1 MMYLKLLLK
10 WVQEFFFSTVFFSRI
25 IDVIGCLCWT
35 YFQVVIRFDIVTKEV
50 NWIIDIRGITGIFFR
65 RLNFFRRIRFDIVTN
80 DIIWVIDIKGIIG
93 QFFQM
98 ADFFCGIRFDVITKY
113 VNWIIDIREISWIF
127 LRLLIIFCGSGST
140 SLLKRSDGFP
150 EFFPDDWFFPT
161 AVSIGLITCCVCV
174 GEMYVRAPACAA
186 VCIVGP
192 DCVVEFFEVA
202 TDAFNALLSVGCFD
216 SVVGTFS
223 RFTTLNDCACA
234 LSLSTS
240 FIFLFLFWWSYI
252 FWHV

>member
-1 MMYLKLLLK
+1 
-10 WVQEFFFSTVFFSRI
+10 
-25 IDVIGCLCWT
+25 
-35 YFQVVIRFDIVTKEV
+35 
-50 NWIIDIRGITGIFFR
+50 
-65 RLNFFRRIRFDIVTN
+65 
-80 DIIWVIDIKGIIG
+80 
-93 QFFQM
+93 M
-98 ADFFCGIRFDVITKY
+98 ADFFLRDQVWCRYQIGQLNHWYQRDKLDFFEVSDY
-113 VNWIIDIREISWIF
+113 F
-127 LRLLIIFCGSGST
+127 LWDQVRRHYWRGQMVF
-140 SLLKRSDGFP
+140 RD
-150 EFFPDDWFFPT
+150 FFPDDWFFPT

>member
-1 MMYLKLLLK
+1 M
-10 WVQEFFFSTVFFSRI
+10 
-25 IDVIGCLCWT
+25 CWR

-50 NWIIDIRGITGIFFR
+50 NWIIDIRGVTGIFSR
-65 RLNFFRRIRFDIVTN
+65 RLIFFCRIRFNIVTN

-93 QFFQM
+93 LFFQM
-98 ADFFCGIRFDVITKY
+98 ADFFLRDQVRCRYQIGELNHWYQRDKLDFFEVADY
-113 VNWIIDIREISWIF
+113 F
-127 LRLLIIFCGSGST
+127 LWDQVRRHYWRGQMVF
-140 SLLKRSDGFP
+140 RD
-150 EFFPDDWFFPT
+150 FFQTTDFFST

-174 GEMYVRAPACAA
+174 GEMYVRAPTCAA

-202 TDAFNALLSVGCFD
+202 TDAFNTLLSVGCFD

-223 RFTTLNDCACA
+223 HFTTSNDSASC
-234 LSLSTS
+234 LVIVYFFYFS
-240 FIFLFLFWWSYI
+240 FSLFWWSYS